1 MKRKI
6 INIISV
12 IGIVL
17 IINLIY
23 IIRYFNDISVKNII
37 IYLVG
42 LTNIIMYLLYDF
54 YIELRNVIL
63 NEEIFKCIIIIIGI
77 YILIG
82 KLDLVELLKSI
93 RNIDINGVNISMEG
107 LIKEKQ
113 EEDNKVQTMGN
124 ANEDEVNLSKRKS
137 EIIEL
142 MIDNTYMV
150 QLINRYINKSAKSI
164 TVPRNIIPNTITLE
178 AISRIFEYQ
187 IKSNSIKINRI
198 KVEIEP
204 ILIDVFNELVQ
215 KGIIYPKVM

>member
-6 INIISV
+6 VNIISV

-23 IIRYFNDISVKNII
+23 VIRYFNDLSIKNII

-42 LTNIIMYLLYDF
+42 LINITMYLLYDF
-54 YIELRNVIL
+54 YIEVRNVIL

-113 EEDNKVQTMGN
+113 EEDNKVQTIGDSN
-124 ANEDEVNLSKRKS
+124 KDEVNLSKRKS

-150 QLINRYINKSAKSI
+150 QLINRYINKSVKSI
-164 TVPRNIIPNTITLE
+164 TIPRNIIPNTITLE

-204 ILIDVFNELVQ
+204 ILIDVFNDLVQ
-215 KGIIYPKVM
+215 KGIIYPKVV